1 MTFGEFVPLV
11 WLKFKGKGADKAPTA
26 GSPQWNNILAITNSK
41 LRDKWAIDPTQNWDT
56 LFREDTFSA
65 ADTIEL
71 EDDTAKISDTIRVV
85 KDSQTYYP
93 KLVKASQRLL
103 YENTCYISG
112 SPKTLTFTKGIP
124 AQYQGGTVY
133 VPVNTLPEVLTSASS
148 EIVCDNLNWLKCDVA
163 ADLAF
168 KKANYADL
176 VAEANDEYEKMCEAN
191 QGVGLLEIP
200 IEYPELS

>member
-11 WLKFKGKGADKAPTA
+11 WLKFKGKGADKAPSA

-41 LRDKWAIDPTQNWDT
+41 LRDKWAIDPAQNWDT
-56 LFREDTFSA
+56 LFREDTYPV
-65 ADTIEL
+65 ADSITL
-71 EDDTAKISDTIRVV
+71 TTDTAKISDTIRVV
-85 KDSQTYYP
+85 KDGQTYYP
-93 KLVKASQRLL
+93 KLVKANQRHL
-103 YENTCYISG
+103 YANSCYLSG
-112 SPKTLTFTKGIP
+112 SPKILTFTQGIP
-124 AQYQGGTVY
+124 EQYQGGTVY
-133 VPVNTLPEVLTSASS
+133 VPINTLPMPLAAANS

-163 ADLAF
+163 ADLAY

-191 QGVGLLEIP
+191 QNIGLLEIP